1 MFSDFDLDEYTM
13 YVVYGC
19 QTVIFFVESQWMR
32 FQLLTDS
39 EKPTYPI
46 GFMLFKVHLRIKT
59 ILCSASMLTFS
70 DFYLIRCTFRHPAA
84 LKVLLF

>member
-46 GFMLFKVHLRIKT
+46 GFMLFKVHL
-59 ILCSASMLTFS
+59 
-70 DFYLIRCTFRHPAA
+70 
-84 LKVLLF
+84 

>member
-13 YVVYGC
+13 YVYGC
-19 QTVIFFVESQWMR
+19 QTVIFFVENQWMR

-46 GFMLFKVHLRIKT
+46 GFMLFKVHLWIKKCL
-59 ILCSASMLTFS
+59 IFASMLNFC
-70 DFYLIRCTFRHPAA
+70 DFFPSQVYFQASGR
-84 LKVLLF
+84 